1 MSRLSAPHASSRQR
15 WLLGAVVLL
24 LAVALAW
31 WWWPQPAAEAPAARG
46 PGMPGMGGG
55 PGGRFRGMGG
65 GGAVPVRLTEARLG
79 DYAVELKALGTVQAY
94 NSVSVRPRVD
104 GELVEVLFEEGAQV
118 KAGQLLARIDPRSYR
133 AALNQAEGNLLER
146 RAELKNAELDLKR
159 YQGLYAEDSIAKQT
173 LDSQQ
178 ASVEQLRGSLKS
190 LEAQVAEARLK
201 LDFTE
206 VRAPIDGR
214 LGLRQVDV
222 GNLVS
227 SGDATPLVSIAQTA
241 PITVS
246 FTLPEAELPAVLAR
260 YRQGAALAVEA
271 WDRGERNRLAEGVLA
286 SLDNQIDTATGTVRL
301 KARFENADE
310 RLFPNQFVNVRLRV
324 DTRREALLLPAEA
337 VQFGN
342 SGTFVYVVGADDKV
356 EVRPVR
362 VETGNGE
369 QSLIAE
375 GLAAGEKVVLEGT
388 DRLRAGSTVE
398 VVEGAFKPATP
409 PAAPGAAGAAPRG
422 EAGEHA
428 SDGRLQGTAPGAAQG
443 ERPAPAAAAG
453 KAD

>member
-31 WWWPQPAAEAPAARG
+31 WWWPQPVAEAPAARG

-428 SDGRLQGTAPGAAQG
+428 SDGRLQGTAPGAAQS

>member
-409 PAAPGAAGAAPRG
+409 PAAPGAAGAAPRDG
-422 EAGEHA
+422 AGERA
-428 SDGRLQGTAPGAAQG
+428 SDGRLQSAAPGAAQG